1 MSKNSE
7 DAKIRHA
14 GADESAPQA
23 WVWSQYRGES
33 PRSEGAYGSAAEE
46 DPMLYE
52 EKGLH
57 PFATALGLTAAVAII
72 MVLVWW
78 LFTPQVP
85 ASLTTDS
92 TSKKNDQ
99 ESLSAQGEKSE
110 KVPASPPKSEAAATS
125 NQKSVATPDFET
137 KLRSFLEH
145 GPGKETSF
153 DLGRV
158 AFDLG
163 GATLTATAHE
173 ELQRLAG
180 ILREYPGT
188 HTVIGVHSDVGGSA
202 SEIARLSALRAK
214 TVQRELMRLGIGQS
228 FVAVA
233 GEGRASLR
241 APTTARPGC
250 VWIHVRKK

>member
-1 MSKNSE
+1 
-7 DAKIRHA
+7 
-14 GADESAPQA
+14 
-23 WVWSQYRGES
+23 
-33 PRSEGAYGSAAEE
+33 
-46 DPMLYE
+46 MLFE

-57 PFATALGLTAAVAII
+57 PFATALGLAAAVAII
-72 MVLVWW
+72 MVLVW
-78 LFTPQVP
+78 LFTPQVL
-85 ASLTTDS
+85 SSIGS
-92 TSKKNDQ
+92 TSKKNDL
-99 ESLSAQGEKSE
+99 ESQSVLGENSSE
-110 KVPASPPKSEAAATS
+110 EVPATPPKSEAATTA
-125 NQKSVATPDFET
+125 NPKSVAAPDFET

-145 GPGKETSF
+145 GPGKEASF

-180 ILREYPGT
+180 ILREYPMT

-202 SEIARLSALRAK
+202 SEIARLSAHRAK
-214 TVQRELMRLGIGQS
+214 TVQRELMHLGIGHS

-241 APTTARPGC
+241 ASTTARPGC
-250 VWIHVRKK
+250 VWIYVRKK

>member
-1 MSKNSE
+1 M
-7 DAKIRHA
+7 
-14 GADESAPQA
+14 GARGKEEHEARNTGVPQA
-23 WVWSQYRGES
+23 WVWTQYRGES
-33 PRSEGAYGSAAEE
+33 PPSEVEYGSAAEE
-46 DPMLYE
+46 DPMLFE

-57 PFATALGLTAAVAII
+57 PFATALGLAAAVAII
-72 MVLVWW
+72 MVLVW
-78 LFTPQVP
+78 LFTPQVLS
-85 ASLTTDS
+85 SLTIGS
-92 TSKKNDQ
+92 TSKKNDL
-99 ESLSAQGEKSE
+99 ESLSVLGENSSE
-110 KVPASPPKSEAAATS
+110 RVPASPPKSEAAATA
-125 NQKSVATPDFET
+125 NPKTVAAPDFET

-145 GPGKETSF
+145 GPGKEASF

-202 SEIARLSALRAK
+202 SEIARLSAQRAK
-214 TVQRELMRLGIGQS
+214 TVQRELMHVGIGHS

-241 APTTARPGC
+241 ASTTARPGC
-250 VWIHVRKK
+250 VWIYVRKK